1 MERGSSHHAPRIDD
15 ELAAESA
22 PMLHGATLSAR
33 DREDLEP
40 EVPAADEEGASPEV
54 LVSDAEPDVPAHDE
68 VLARSELA
76 RWLLPSSFP
85 ARAATLAAVAAKQGA
100 PGDVVSSLEGIAD
113 TRIFE
118 TVGELWTA
126 LGGTTEQRTPA
137 EPEVEPTATRE
148 PDALQP
154 VVEAVLDATDDFE
167 PAPSNTVDPTDAPVV
182 VAAIAPTGA
191 SPIPEAPSST
201 TEPEAPSSTTETVV
215 RLVTLPPRIALAAV
229 RGISHVVGRSIAAVT
244 GSDSDHPSS

>member
-22 PMLHGATLSAR
+22 PMLHGATLSGR

-40 EVPAADEEGASPEV
+40 EVPAADEEGANPDFSG
-54 LVSDAEPDVPAHDE
+54 SDAEPDVPSHDE

-100 PGDVVSSLEGIAD
+100 PDDVVSSLEGV
-113 TRIFE
+113 TEKRIFE
-118 TVGELWTA
+118 TVGELWAA
-126 LGGTTEQRTPA
+126 LGGTHEQRAPA
-137 EPEVEPTATRE
+137 EPDVEPTATRA
-148 PDALQP
+148 PDVRQP
-154 VVEAVLDATDDFE
+154 VVEAVLDATDDNE
-167 PAPSNTVDPTDAPVV
+167 RAPSNPFEATGEPVV

-191 SPIPEAPSST
+191 SPLPEPPTSV
-201 TEPEAPSSTTETVV
+201 TETVV
-215 RLVTLPPRIALAAV
+215 RLVALPPRIAIAAA
-229 RGISHVVGRSIAAVT
+229 RGIGHAVGRGIAAVT
-244 GSDSDHPSS
+244 GSDHPSS